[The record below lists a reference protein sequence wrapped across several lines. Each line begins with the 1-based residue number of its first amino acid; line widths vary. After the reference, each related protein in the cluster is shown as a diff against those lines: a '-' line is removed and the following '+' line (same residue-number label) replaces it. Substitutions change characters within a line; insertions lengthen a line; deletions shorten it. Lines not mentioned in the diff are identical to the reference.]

1 MIEKYKEGIMLNRA
15 MELQD
20 KLQNF
25 RRDFH
30 KFPELGFQEYRT
42 STMVA
47 EVLTS
52 LGCRVRKNVGKTGV
66 VGELGEGLP
75 IVAIRADMDALPL
88 QEDNQMDY
96 KSQNPGIMHACG
108 HDAHTAILLGVA
120 ELLSQEE
127 NIPGTV
133 RFLFQPAEE
142 VADDEGI
149 SGAPRMI
156 QDGAMEGGVGLV
168 LALHVSAHVPV
179 GQIDIGSGPSSG
191 GVDTFRATIIGKG
204 GHGAR
209 PHETVDPIHL
219 SAHVILAL
227 NGIISRKLNPFDAA
241 VISIGSIHAGFAE
254 NVIPNKVE
262 ILGTLRYTDHKVQER
277 IHNEI
282 TKAFEISK
290 TLGGDY
296 VLKFEIG
303 TPPMINDEKAANLI
317 RQIAIDLIGKDNV
330 HLPPD
335 GLGAEDF
342 GCFTELAHGAMFSLG
357 SKIEGDER
365 EHHNSRFDIND
376 RCLPFGAAILVETTL
391 RFLRQ
396 GGF

>member
-1 MIEKYKEGIMLNRA
+1 MQEY
-15 MELQD
+15 
-20 KLQNF
+20 

-30 KFPELGFQEYRT
+30 KYPELGFREHRT
-42 STMVA
+42 SSKVI
-47 EVLTS
+47 EVLES

-66 VGELGEGLP
+66 VGELGQGQP

-88 QEDNQMDY
+88 QEDNQTDY
-96 KSQNPGIMHACG
+96 ASQIPGVMHACG

-120 ELLSQEE
+120 ELLSKEE
-127 NIPGTV
+127 KLPGTV

-156 QDGAMEGGVGLV
+156 QDGAMDGGVALV

-179 GQIDIGSGPSSG
+179 GQIHIGAGPASG
-191 GVDTFRATIIGKG
+191 GVDTFRASILGMG

-209 PHETVDPIHL
+209 PHETIDPIYL
-219 SAHVILAL
+219 SAYVILAL
-227 NGIISRKLNPFDAA
+227 NGIVSRKLNPFDSA
-241 VISIGSIHAGFAE
+241 VVSIGSINAGFAE
-254 NVIPNKVE
+254 NVIPNKVD
-262 ILGTLRYTDHKVQER
+262 ILGTLRYTDPKVQER
-277 IHNEI
+277 IHAEI
-282 TKAFEISK
+282 KRAFEVAK

-296 VLKFEIG
+296 QLIFEIG
-303 TPPMINDEKAANLI
+303 TPPMINDEKAAKLI
-317 RQIAIDLIGKDNV
+317 HQTAMDILGEENV
-330 HLPPD
+330 GTPPQ

-342 GCFTELAHGAMFSLG
+342 GCFSELAPGAMFSLG
-357 SKIEGDER
+357 SMVEGDER

-376 RCLPFGAAILVETTL
+376 LCLPYGAAILAEATL
-391 RFLRQ
+391 RFLRN

>member
-1 MIEKYKEGIMLNRA
+1 MIKDA
-15 MELQD
+15 MDLQI
-20 KLQNF
+20 KMQEY

-30 KFPELGFQEYRT
+30 KYPELGFQEHRT
-42 STMVA
+42 SSKVI
-47 EVLTS
+47 EVLES

-66 VGELGEGLP
+66 VGELGQGLP

-88 QEDNQMDY
+88 QEDNQTDY
-96 KSQNPGIMHACG
+96 VSKIPGVMHACG

-120 ELLSQEE
+120 ELLSKEE
-127 NIPGTV
+127 KLPGTV

-156 QDGAMEGGVGLV
+156 QDGAMDGGVALV

-179 GQIDIGSGPSSG
+179 GQIHIGAGPASG
-191 GVDTFRATIIGKG
+191 GVDTFRASILGMG

-209 PHETVDPIHL
+209 PHETIDPIYL

-227 NGIISRKLNPFDAA
+227 NGIVSRKLNPFDSA
-241 VISIGSIHAGFAE
+241 VVSIGSINAGFAE
-254 NVIPNKVE
+254 NVIPNKVD
-262 ILGTLRYTDHKVQER
+262 ILGTLRYTDPKVQER
-277 IHNEI
+277 IHAEI
-282 TKAFEISK
+282 KRAFEVAK

-296 VLKFEIG
+296 KLNFEIG
-303 TPPMINDEKAANLI
+303 TPPMINDEKAAELI
-317 RQIAIDLIGKDNV
+317 RQTAIDILGEDNV
-330 HLPPD
+330 GTPPQ

-342 GCFTELAHGAMFSLG
+342 GCFSELAPGAMFSLG
-357 SKIEGDER
+357 SMVEGDER

-376 RCLPFGAAILVETTL
+376 LCLPYGAVILAEASL
-391 RFLRQ
+391 RFLRN